1 MTFYMTYPRPTWR
14 YVHLQYIISFYDG
27 WVPVVGHVRT
37 GYDRS
42 DGPKAQD
49 RDHFVH
55 GTIHWAG
62 VQCRRPHTYNTPT
75 FNELLRDLSKPSVTA
90 IYDMYT
96 FNTYTRYIKDQC
108 DYANPNMI
116 RQPFTEFIRGISR
129 ANMTAMYEMQTFN
142 TYSRYIQDQ
151 RDWHMPYTMRQP
163 FNELLRG
170 ISSPMWLPYT
180 LQWAST
186 RYIQFNVTTT
196 TLQWAS
202 RRYIQPNVTAIYTS
216 MSFYEVYPVQR
227 DYANPSMSFYEVYPA
242 LGQPKYDPPTLHW
255 VCTRYMQGQRDCHI
269 DQQTFN
275 TYTRY
280 IQDQRDYAN
289 PSMSF
294 YKTYPR
300 PTWLP

>member
-1 MTFYMTYPRPTWR
+1 MSFYETYPSPAWLP
-14 YVHLQYIISFYDG
+14 Y
-27 WVPVVGHVRT
+27 
-37 GYDRS
+37 
-42 DGPKAQD
+42 
-49 RDHFVH
+49 
-55 GTIHWAG
+55 TI
-62 VQCRRPHTYNTPT
+62 CTPSIHT
-75 FNELLRDLSKPSVTA
+75 
-90 IYDMYT
+90 
-96 FNTYTRYIKDQC
+96 
-108 DYANPNMI
+108 
-116 RQPFTEFIRGISR
+116 RGISR
-129 ANMTAMYEMQTFN
+129 TNVTTPTQIWSANPSLSLYEVYPGPTWLPC
-142 TYSRYIQDQ
+142 TKCRPSIHT
-151 RDWHMPYTMRQP
+151 RD
-163 FNELLRG
+163 